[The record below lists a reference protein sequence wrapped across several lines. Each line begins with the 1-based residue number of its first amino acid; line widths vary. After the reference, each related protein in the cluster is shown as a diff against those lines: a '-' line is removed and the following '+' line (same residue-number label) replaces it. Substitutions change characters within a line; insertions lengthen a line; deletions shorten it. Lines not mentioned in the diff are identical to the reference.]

1 MTTWESIDNVDI
13 KNVIVT
19 SDEAFE
25 RVTSDEGFVDE
36 WEKWF
41 LKQNTAWLVQDIP
54 NISFLDIAD
63 TFLESKKTLWDKKW
77 YILIVWNAWKSVE
90 VLRQDSINIW
100 LWEDKS
106 ISTTPALVQLD
117 TWDITDDS
125 DKIEVDQQHVW
136 RINIL
141 MSWYYRISYGWTID
155 ALSATQ
161 LTVEIYNKN
170 DKVTWEIY
178 SWISGKLSWWRTLS
192 LSLNEWDYIYM
203 RVDAN
208 DSIDNYL
215 QIIKDA
221 CFLHINVFQLST
233 CWIYLLHILLLVR
246 YLVTIDIVI

>member
-1 MTTWESIDNVDI
+1 MTTWESIDNTDME
-13 KNVIVT
+13 NVIVT

-25 RVTSDEGFVDE
+25 RVTSDESFIDE

-41 LKQNTAWLVQDIP
+41 LKQNTAWLVQEIP
-54 NISFLDIAD
+54 NISFLDVAD
-63 TFLESKKTLWDKKW
+63 TLLETKKTLADKAG
-77 YILIVWNAWKSVE
+77 YVLVVWQSGKSIE

-100 LWEDKS
+100 LWEDKN

-117 TWDITDDS
+117 TWTITDDS

-192 LSLNEWDYIYM
+192 LSLNEWDYLYM

-208 DSIDNYL
+208 GSIKVCQEYTYL
-215 QIIKDA
+215 EIQYIRQSI
-221 CFLHINVFQLST
+221 
-233 CWIYLLHILLLVR
+233 
-246 YLVTIDIVI
+246 